1 MDEYKND
8 IKNYVTC
15 CEVCQQ
21 NKIYIMLYLKIRSF
35 KCFY

>member
-8 IKNYVTC
+8 IKNYMTC

-21 NKIYIMLYLKIRSF
+21 NKIYIML
-35 KCFY
+35 